1 MIAVVLDTNIFIS
14 DILFRGRPLELV
26 LLGVDR
32 EIDIALSQ
40 AIIEETLRVLRDKFT
55 ATQAELETA
64 LRIMDA
70 CGRRVEAT
78 IKLDVVNDDP
88 NDNHI
93 VECAVA
99 AGADFIITGDRDLLR
114 MSDYQGIAIL
124 RVGEFLGRR
133 R

>member
-1 MIAVVLDTNIFIS
+1 MIAVVLDTNIFVSAIR
-14 DILFRGRPLELV
+14 FRGRPLELV

-32 EIDIALSQ
+32 QIDIALSQ
-40 AIIEETLRVLRDKFT
+40 AHRRGNPSSSARQVHSNASRTGDRTTV
-55 ATQAELETA
+55 
-64 LRIMDA
+64 MNA

-78 IKLDVVNDDP
+78 IKLDVVNEDP

-93 VECAVA
+93 VECAVP